1 MNLQTRKIRKT
12 VQLDVESIGYELLD
26 MELSYGSRS
35 TKITVYIDHKSGIDI
50 EDCIAVSKL
59 ISMTLDQ
66 DIFSKETYNLEVSSP
81 GLDRKLILKEHYDKY
96 IGKII
101 KLKLKNKMDN
111 RKNYK
116 GELIERIDNTIT
128 IAQDNHKIN
137 IRLDAIDICRLV
149 PNFNKEK
156 HYR

>member
-1 MNLQTRKIRKT
+1 MDLQKREIRKI

-26 MELSYGSRS
+26 MELSYGPRS
-35 TKITVYIDHKSGIDI
+35 SKITVYIDSKNGIDI
-50 EDCIAVSKL
+50 EDCVTVSKL
-59 ISMTLDQ
+59 ISMTLNQ
-66 DIFSKETYNLEVSSP
+66 DIVPEEAYSLEVSSP

-116 GELIERIDNTIT
+116 GELIERTDNTIT

-149 PNFNKEK
+149 PNFNKEE

>member
-1 MNLQTRKIRKT
+1 MDLQTKEIRKT
-12 VQLDVESIGYELLD
+12 IQLDVESIGYELLD
-26 MELSYGSRS
+26 LELSYGSRS
-35 TKITVYIDHKSGIDI
+35 TKITIYIDHENGIDI
-50 EDCIAVSKL
+50 ENCVAVSKL
-59 ISMTLDQ
+59 ISLTLDR
-66 DIFSKETYNLEVSSP
+66 DIFPVEAYSLEVSSP
-81 GLDRKLILKEHYDKY
+81 GLNRKLILKEHYDKY

-101 KLKLKNKMDN
+101 KLKLKNKMNN

-137 IRLDAIDICRLV
+137 IKLDAIDICRLV
-149 PNFNKEK
+149 PNFNKEE

>member
-1 MNLQTRKIRKT
+1 MDLQIREIKKT
-12 VQLDVESIGYELLD
+12 VKLDIESIGYELLD
-26 MELSYGSRS
+26 MELSYGPRS

-50 EDCIAVSKL
+50 EDCTVVSKL
-59 ISMTLDQ
+59 ISMTLDR
-66 DIFSKETYNLEVSSP
+66 DIFPEETYSLEVSSP
-81 GLDRKLILKEHYDKY
+81 GLNRKLILKEHYDKY
-96 IGKII
+96 IGKVI

-111 RKNYK
+111 RKNFK

-137 IRLDAIDICRLV
+137 IKLDAIDICRLV
-149 PNFNKEK
+149 PNFNKEE

>member
-1 MNLQTRKIRKT
+1 MDLQTREIRKT

-26 MELSYGSRS
+26 MELSYGPRS
-35 TKITVYIDHKSGIDI
+35 IKITVYIDHKSGIDI
-50 EDCIAVSKL
+50 EDCMAASKL

-66 DIFSKETYNLEVSSP
+66 DIFPKETYSLEVSSP

-101 KLKLKNKMDN
+101 KLKLKNKIDS
-111 RKNYK
+111 RKNYE

-128 IAQDNHKIN
+128 IAQNNHKIN
-137 IRLDAIDICRLV
+137 IKLDAIDICRLV
-149 PNFNKEK
+149 PNFNKKEL
-156 HYR
+156 YR

>member
-1 MNLQTRKIRKT
+1 MELQTKEIRKT
-12 VQLDVESIGYELLD
+12 IQLDVESIGYELLD
-26 MELSYGSRS
+26 MELSYGPRS
-35 TKITVYIDHKSGIDI
+35 TKITVYIDHKSGINI
-50 EDCIAVSKL
+50 EDCTTVSKL
-59 ISMTLDQ
+59 ILMTLDR
-66 DIFSKETYNLEVSSP
+66 DIFTEETYSLEVSSP
-81 GLDRKLILKEHYDKY
+81 GLDRKLILEEHYDKY

-101 KLKLKNKMDN
+101 RLKLKNKMDN

-128 IAQDNHKIN
+128 IAQDNQKIN
-137 IRLDAIDICRLV
+137 IKLDAIDICRLV

>member
-1 MNLQTRKIRKT
+1 MDLQTKEIRKT
-12 VQLDVESIGYELLD
+12 IQLDVESIGYELLD
-26 MELSYGSRS
+26 MELSYRPRS
-35 TKITVYIDHKSGIDI
+35 TKITAYIDHKSGINI

-66 DIFSKETYNLEVSSP
+66 GIFPEETYSLEVSSP
-81 GLDRKLILKEHYDKY
+81 GLNRKLILKEHYDKY

-101 KLKLKNKMDN
+101 KLKLKNKMNN

-137 IRLDAIDICRLV
+137 IKLDAIDICRLV
-149 PNFNKEK
+149 PNFNKEE